1 MPSATILPPA
11 VLGHHLLRHAEERG
25 GERVFIFLKDGEEEE
40 SALTYAELRDGAL
53 AVAAELVSLGLVGQR
68 AILLHPPGRDFV
80 IAFCGCLLAGVVAV
94 PLHPPV
100 TRRLLERVQAVAED
114 CRAAAV
120 LITAAGVQGV
130 EALASSHG
138 LVVVA
143 TDRAVESGPRP
154 APALCGDADRPA
166 FLQYTS
172 GSTGSPK
179 GVIITQGNLV
189 VNSSQI
195 AEAFLTRRGDIGV
208 NWLPLLHDMGL
219 IGNVVHVI
227 HQGIAC
233 VHMSPQAMI
242 RKPLRWLA
250 AVSKYRATIS
260 GGPDFAWRLLADRL
274 SADDLA
280 GLDLS
285 AWRVAY
291 SGAEP
296 VRATT
301 LDRASTLLAGAG
313 FGSEAFLPCY
323 GLAETTLIVSGG
335 PAGSEL
341 RLESPLGSDSEGVHY
356 VGCGRP
362 VPAGSVAIVDPDTG
376 VERKEGVVGE
386 VWATG
391 ANIAAG
397 YWGREAQSEATFRAR
412 RPGDARTWLRTGDLG
427 FLKDGNLFISGR
439 IKDLLIVNGRKHH
452 PEDVEST
459 IHSHVEECSGGASAV
474 FQVERDGRACL
485 VAAVEMADRPAG
497 ADERREL
504 CERINAAVWCFHEIL
519 VDEVVPVRPGRL
531 PRTTSGKVRRG
542 EARVQY
548 LAGELGQPAG
558 GA

>member
-1 MPSATILPPA
+1 MPSAAALPA
-11 VLGHHLLRHAEERG
+11 TVLGHHILRHAAERG
-25 GERVFIFLKDGEEEE
+25 AQRVFTFLKDGEEEE
-40 SALTYAELRDGAL
+40 SSLTYAELRDQAL
-53 AVAAELVSLGLVGQR
+53 VVAAELAALGLAGQR
-68 AILLHPPGRDFV
+68 VVLLHPPGRDFV

-100 TRRLLERVQAVAED
+100 TRRLLERVQAVVED

-120 LITAAGVQGV
+120 LVTEAGVAGV

-143 TDRAVESGPRP
+143 TDRAAAAARGE
-154 APALCGDADRPA
+154 PALCAEADRPA

-189 VNSSQI
+189 VNSGQI
-195 AEAFLTRRGDIGV
+195 GEAFATRPGDVGV

-227 HQGIAC
+227 HQGITC
-233 VHMSPQAMI
+233 VHMSPQSMI
-242 RKPLRWLA
+242 RKPLRWLK
-250 AVSKYRATIS
+250 AVAKYRATIS
-260 GGPDFAWRLLADRL
+260 GGPDFAWRLIADRL
-274 SADDLA
+274 TGEDLA

-285 AWRVAY
+285 SWRVAY

-301 LDRASTLLAGAG
+301 LDRASTLLSQAG

-335 PAGSEL
+335 PSGSEL
-341 RLESPLGSDSEGVHY
+341 RLESPVGNDSEGVHY

-362 VPAGSVAIVDPDTG
+362 VPAGSVAIVDPDTCA
-376 VERKEGVVGE
+376 ERKEGVVGE

-452 PEDVEST
+452 PEDVEAT
-459 IHSHVEECSGGASAV
+459 IHSHVEECAGGAGAV
-474 FQVERDGRACL
+474 FQVEGDGRSRL
-485 VAAVEMADRPAG
+485 VAAVEMADRPTGEA
-497 ADERREL
+497 ELREL
-504 CERINAAVWCFHEIL
+504 KERVNAAVWCFHEIL
-519 VDEVVPVRPGRL
+519 VDEVVAVRPGRL

-542 EARVQY
+542 ETRVQY
-548 LAGELGQPAG
+548 LAGELGRTSAPG
-558 GA
+558 